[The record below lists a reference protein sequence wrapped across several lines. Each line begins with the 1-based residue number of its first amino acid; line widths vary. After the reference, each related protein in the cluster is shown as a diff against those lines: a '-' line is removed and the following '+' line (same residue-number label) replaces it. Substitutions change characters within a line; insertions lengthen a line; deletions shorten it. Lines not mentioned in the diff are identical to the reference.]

1 MTNRHCWRRKWIRQS
16 YIFME
21 KAAARKKH
29 RIINRYFREY
39 DVIGFDYKSQ
49 SPQEAEKEF
58 PELLDGFCQ
67 TYKSV
72 TIIAN
77 SIGAFFAMNT
87 LADKKIEKAYFISPV
102 VDMENLIGN
111 MMLWANVTEDK
122 LREQKEIQTSF
133 GETLS
138 WDYLCYVREHPIIWN
153 IPTHILYGEKDN
165 LTSYET
171 ISRFADKIGATLTVM
186 KNGEHWFHTKE
197 QMDFLSDWITASFLQ
212 NGKI

>member
-1 MTNRHCWRRKWIRQS
+1 MNKAIL
-16 YIFME
+16 YIHGKGGSPK
-21 KAAARKKH
+21 KALYYKPL
-29 RIINRYFREY
+29 FREY

-58 PELLDGFCQ
+58 PELLDRFCQ

-77 SIGAFFAMNT
+77 SMGAFFAMIA

-138 WDYLCYVREHPIIWN
+138 WNYLCYVREHPIIWN

>member
-1 MTNRHCWRRKWIRQS
+1 
-16 YIFME
+16 ME
-21 KAAARKKH
+21 KAILYIHGKGGSPKEALYYKPL
-29 RIINRYFREY
+29 FREY
-39 DVIGFDYKSQ
+39 DVIGFDYESQ
-49 SPQEAEKEF
+49 SLREVKKEF
-58 PELLDGFCQ
+58 PELFDGVCQ
-67 TYKSV
+67 TYESV

-77 SIGAFFAMNT
+77 SIGAFFAMGT

-102 VDMENLIGN
+102 VDMENLIRN

-138 WDYLCYVREHPIIWN
+138 WDYLCYVREHPIMWK

-171 ISRFADKIGATLTVM
+171 ISEFADKIGAPLTVM

-197 QMDFLSDWITASFLQ
+197 QMDFISDWIKASFLQ
-212 NGKI
+212 NGKT

>member
-1 MTNRHCWRRKWIRQS
+1 
-16 YIFME
+16 
-21 KAAARKKH
+21 
-29 RIINRYFREY
+29 
-39 DVIGFDYKSQ
+39 
-49 SPQEAEKEF
+49 
-58 PELLDGFCQ
+58 
-67 TYKSV
+67 
-72 TIIAN
+72 
-77 SIGAFFAMNT
+77 
-87 LADKKIEKAYFISPV
+87 AYFISPV

-138 WDYLCYVREHPIIWN
+138 WDYLCYVRENPIIWN

>member
-1 MTNRHCWRRKWIRQS
+1 
-16 YIFME
+16 
-21 KAAARKKH
+21 
-29 RIINRYFREY
+29 
-39 DVIGFDYKSQ
+39 
-49 SPQEAEKEF
+49 
-58 PELLDGFCQ
+58 
-67 TYKSV
+67 
-72 TIIAN
+72 
-77 SIGAFFAMNT
+77 MNT

-186 KNGEHWFHTKE
+186 KNGEHWFHTEE
-197 QMDFLSDWITASFLQ
+197 QIAFLDEWMKKRFE
-212 NGKI
+212 

>member
-1 MTNRHCWRRKWIRQS
+1 MNKAIL
-16 YIFME
+16 YIHGKGGSPKE
-21 KAAARKKH
+21 ALYYKPLL
-29 RIINRYFREY
+29 REY

-58 PELLDGFCQ
+58 PELLDSFCQ

-77 SIGAFFAMNT
+77 SMGAFFAMIA
-87 LADKKIEKAYFISPV
+87 LADKKIEKAYFISPI

-138 WDYLCYVREHPIIWN
+138 WNYLCYVREHPIIWN

-165 LTSYET
+165 LISYET

>member
-1 MTNRHCWRRKWIRQS
+1 
-16 YIFME
+16 
-21 KAAARKKH
+21 
-29 RIINRYFREY
+29 
-39 DVIGFDYKSQ
+39 
-49 SPQEAEKEF
+49 
-58 PELLDGFCQ
+58 
-67 TYKSV
+67 
-72 TIIAN
+72 
-77 SIGAFFAMNT
+77 MNT

-111 MMLWANVTEDK
+111 MMLWANVAEDK